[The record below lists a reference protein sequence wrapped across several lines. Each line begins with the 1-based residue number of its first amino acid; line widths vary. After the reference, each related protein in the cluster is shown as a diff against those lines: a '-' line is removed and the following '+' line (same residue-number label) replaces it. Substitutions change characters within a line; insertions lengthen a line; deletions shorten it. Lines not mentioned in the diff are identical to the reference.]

1 MPRAALAEW
10 QHFGGRRFRWY
21 HLLAVC
27 QGIIGI
33 MTGFDV
39 LIPFALE
46 IGAPP
51 AITPLLG
58 MLPLAGGMAV
68 LAMPRMLAR
77 TDGNLRGLTMLISAM
92 TETRGFMLVLIVLLV
107 ISGVLP
113 TQLSVFLLLV
123 VVGVNGVLAAMV
135 GSNLLTWHAA
145 VLGEQDRRLVVP
157 RLMAVAM
164 AIGALLLLP
173 MALVLD
179 ALVDAFGLI
188 VYVVPFGLAGVFG
201 VVELMVQWNLPRPG
215 RVQVPASALAGRT
228 ERPLDLTQFMRA
240 SVLNA
245 LGMGVAPYV
254 AVYSIAV
261 LGLTPGFTMA
271 MAAVGILTMVVAS
284 VVAGSWLTRGSSAR
298 LLRFSFAI
306 RAGAMA
312 APILALPGMAFAPL
326 LMMLSSVLGAIG
338 FSSGVLAANERLFRL
353 INGPAVLRQ
362 YGRFTAT
369 NAGAMT
375 AAQLASGTALAL
387 GGSFGYPVYAGL
399 YAISSG
405 LRLVAMRV
413 ISPRPVPAD
422 QPTPRALPAAALP
435 APIPAH
441 GTVPAVPVGASRPLP
456 ETG

>member
-1 MPRAALAEW
+1 MFDSRSAAAEW
-10 QHFGGRRFRWY
+10 RRFGGRRFRWY

-92 TETRGFMLVLIVLLV
+92 AETRGLVLVLVVLLV
-107 ISGVLP
+107 ISGLLP
-113 TQLSVFLLLV
+113 APLAVFLLLV

-135 GSNLLTWHAA
+135 ASNLLTWHAA
-145 VLGEQDRRLVVP
+145 VLDEPDRRLVVP
-157 RLMAVAM
+157 RLMAVSL

-201 VVELMVQWNLPRPG
+201 VIELVVQWHLPRPG
-215 RVQVPASALAGRT
+215 RVHVPASALAGT
-228 ERPLDLTQFMRA
+228 AQQPLALRQFLRA
-240 SVLNA
+240 SMLNA
-245 LGMGVAPYV
+245 FGMGIAPYL

-271 MAAVGILTMVVAS
+271 MASVGILTMVGAS
-284 VVAGSWLTRGSSAR
+284 VVAGSWLTSGSSAR
-298 LLRFSFAI
+298 MLRFSFAI

-312 APILALPGMAFAPL
+312 APLLALPGLAFAPL
-326 LMMLSSVLGAIG
+326 LMMLSSMLGAIG
-338 FSSGVLAANERLFRL
+338 FASGTLAANERLFRL

-362 YGRFTAT
+362 YGRFTAR

-375 AAQLASGTALAL
+375 AAQLASGAALAL
-387 GGSFGYPVYAGL
+387 GGGFGYPVYAGL
-399 YAISSG
+399 YAVSSG
-405 LRLVAMRV
+405 LRIVAMRAMA
-413 ISPRPVPAD
+413 PRPLVPEPSGVAAPAIAALTAGTAPSVPA
-422 QPTPRALPAAALP
+422 
-435 APIPAH
+435 
-441 GTVPAVPVGASRPLP
+441 GVSRPLP